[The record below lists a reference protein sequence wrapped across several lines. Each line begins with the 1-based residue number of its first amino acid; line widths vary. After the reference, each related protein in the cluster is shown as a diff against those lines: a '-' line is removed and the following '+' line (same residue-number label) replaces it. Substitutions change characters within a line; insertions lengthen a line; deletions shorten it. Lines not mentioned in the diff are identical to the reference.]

1 MVFVN
6 SVFMGLFQ
14 WPHFDDLILFSDG
27 KVLTGL
33 VFKNSKDD
41 FNKTAAGGEVNLVGV
56 GNVQNLNIETGWF
69 EGSVKNVQRM
79 NGRAGG
85 LKAQPGDVLNQPMEK
100 SRQLPFFEECF
111 RWLDIY
117 FSGRQP
123 DFTPAYRTDNLTPF
137 RRQVQKIMLEIP
149 WGQTVTYGGIASRIA
164 AASGLSKMSAQ
175 AVGGAVGW
183 NPLCLI
189 IPCHRVMG
197 AGGKVTGYGGGIKNK
212 IELLKLEKIL

>member
-1 MVFVN
+1 MIFTGYYVSPLGN
-6 SVFMGLFQ
+6 LMLAADEIGIRGL
-14 WPHFDDLILFSDG
+14 WFDGQKYFACDLPAERIEQNTP
-27 KVLTGL
+27 VL
-33 VFKNSKDD
+33 
-41 FNKTAAGGEVNLVGV
+41 AEA
-56 GNVQNLNIETGWF
+56 
-69 EGSVKNVQRM
+69 R
-79 NGRAGG
+79 
-85 LKAQPGDVLNQPMEK
+85 
-100 SRQLPFFEECF
+100 

-183 NPLCLI
+183 NSLCLI